1 MASNISVVLTL
12 DNKQYINNLN
22 KAEQETKDFAST
34 AEASAAKANEGFS
47 KLNDSTGVL
56 VGGMNKLKAAIAGVA
71 FVGFARGALTMA
83 DGIADLSDSTGLAIE
98 RIVAF
103 QQAVRIGGGNAEGA
117 AKGIQSLYLKIAEA
131 TNGSAEAQLA
141 LAEVGVTLND
151 LRTLSESDIL
161 GKAVEGLS
169 KMGTG
174 AEKTALQSELMGK
187 AMRGIN
193 IDERFVDILR
203 NGSEESRKLA
213 ERIKQAAALNEAWE
227 ESIYR
232 IRFAFVEAFGPAFQ
246 LIAKLLDQIP
256 ALTTAFKVL
265 GAVIVGVFAATGLR
279 TFISLLGMAGRGVA
293 AIGDGFNKIRS
304 MGGLGKAIT
313 GPATNKGIASVR
325 DAASVTGLVGGAAAG
340 AGLLFGGGASDEEK
354 RAQAEQ
360 EAAQKREEQTT
371 KSVTSAYDNKARA
384 IRATLD
390 AYKNS
395 IDAISENID
404 METQLIG
411 KGREDAAFIKTMN
424 DIRKREGDEIN
435 KLTQAKAAM
444 NEVDRKLGLGKVYDQ
459 QIEAVSQL
467 ARAEEEQA
475 KQSLKRNEA
484 ARRENALTVFG
495 VQQEVVTTRQLSDI
509 QAQIAN
515 VNLPDLERRYA
526 AIDKAGRD
534 AANAQIA
541 AEEASRQ
548 GKLTDAERAGYYE
561 RASAGAQRLKDATR
575 ELLSVELQRDAVNF
589 GLRQYIANQERVQD
603 IVNNLKGQ
611 TLVGL
616 EKVYFDIEAA
626 ANKAARAQIAA
637 QSIRLGRD
645 LSPEEQ
651 QRYYDAAQRGLE
663 DVRVKSQE
671 AFEAS
676 RKFENGWRKSWRSY
690 VDEATNAA
698 KISERLFSKATQGM
712 EDAIVNFAKTGKFEW
727 KGFVSSIAEELLRS
741 NIKQLIAQVFG
752 SIGGG
757 GSGGGGGFL
766 SNLFAGFFANGGV
779 IPPGQF
785 GVVGER
791 GPELISGPATVTPMS
806 MGGSQYVTY
815 NINAVDAPSFKQ
827 LIASDPSFIHAV
839 AQKGGRSI
847 ATRR

>member
-12 DNKQYINNLN
+12 DNKQYITNLN
-22 KAEQETKDFAST
+22 KAEQETKDFATT
-34 AEASAAKANEGFS
+34 AETSTAKANDGFK
-47 KLNDSTGVL
+47 KLNDTTGVL
-56 VGGMNKLKAAIAGVA
+56 TTGMNKLKAAIAGVA
-71 FVGFARGALTMA
+71 FLGFARGAVQMA
-83 DGIADLSDSTGLAIE
+83 DGIVDLSESTGIAIDK
-98 RIVAF
+98 IIGF
-103 QQAVRIGGGNAEGA
+103 QNAVKAAGGNSEGA
-117 AKGIQSLYLKIAEA
+117 AKGIQTLYLKIAEA
-131 TNGSAEAQLA
+131 INGSAEAQIS

-151 LRTLSESDIL
+151 LRKLSEEEIL
-161 GKAVEGLS
+161 AKTIDGLA
-169 KMGTG
+169 KLGTG

-187 AMRGIN
+187 AMRGVT
-193 IDERFVDILR
+193 IDPRFVETLAQ
-203 NGSEESRKLA
+203 GSEESKRLA
-213 ERIKQAAALNEAWE
+213 DRIRQAAELNDQWEA
-227 ESIYR
+227 SITR
-232 IRFAFVEAFGPAFQ
+232 IRFAFIEAFGPAFN
-246 LIAKLLDQIP
+246 LIAKMLEQIP
-256 ALTTAFKVL
+256 ALTTVFKVL
-265 GAVIVGVFAATGLR
+265 GAVIVAVFAASGLR
-279 TFISLLGMAGRGVA
+279 AFISLLGMAGRGVA
-293 AIGDGFNKIRS
+293 AIADGFNKIRS

-325 DAASVTGLVGGAAAG
+325 DAASAAGLVGGGVAG
-340 AGLLFGGGASDEEK
+340 AGLLFGSGPSAEEK
-354 RAQAEQ
+354 KAQAEK
-360 EAAQKREEQTT
+360 EAAQKQEEQTT
-371 KSVTSAYDNKARA
+371 KTVTSAYDGKARA
-384 IRATLD
+384 IRATVD

-395 IDAISENID
+395 IDSISEAID

-411 KGREDAAFIKTMN
+411 KGREDVAFIKTMN

-435 KLTQAKAAM
+435 RLTQAKAAM
-444 NEVDRKLGLGKVYDQ
+444 SEVDKKLGLGKVYDQ
-459 QIEAVSQL
+459 QIAAVKQL

-475 KQSLKRNEA
+475 QQSLKLNETK
-484 ARRENALTVFG
+484 RRENTLTVFG
-495 VQQEVVTTRQLSDI
+495 IQQEVAVNKQLSDV

-541 AEEASRQ
+541 AEEAARQ

-561 RASAGAQRLKDATR
+561 AASVGAQKLKQATQ

-603 IVNNLKGQ
+603 VVDNLKGQ

-616 EKVYFDIEAA
+616 EKVYYDIEIA
-626 ANKAARAQIAA
+626 ANKAARAQINA
-637 QSIRLGRD
+637 QSIKLGRD

-651 QRYYDAAQRGLE
+651 QRYYDAAKRGLE
-663 DVRVKSQE
+663 DVKVASGE
-671 AFEAS
+671 AYEAS
-676 RKFENGWRKSWRSY
+676 RKFENGWTKSWRSY
-690 VDEATNAA
+690 IDEASNAA

-712 EDAIVNFAKTGKFEW
+712 EDAIVNFARTGKFEW
-727 KGFVSSIAEELLRS
+727 KGFVGSIAEELLRS
-741 NIKQLIAQVFG
+741 NVKKLIAQAFG
-752 SIGGG
+752 AVGSGG
-757 GSGGGGGFL
+757 GGGGGFL

-791 GPELISGPATVTPMS
+791 GPELISGPATVTPMTS
-806 MGGSQYVTY
+806 GGTQYVTY

-827 LIASDPSFIHAV
+827 LIASDPSFIHAI